1 MLQGHL
7 REGAKEPG
15 GAVSH
20 FQRRLAFFLF
30 KVKVEINNSDSDFH
44 FLSRNDGRLKQ
55 SFGII
60 NTFDLLFSSILCIFS
75 IVLNRKP

>member
-15 GAVSH
+15 ELCPTFKGD
-20 FQRRLAFFLF
+20 LLFFF
-30 KVKVEINNSDSDFH
+30 NVKVEINNSDSDFR

-60 NTFDLLFSSILCIFS
+60 NIFDLLFSSIFCIFS